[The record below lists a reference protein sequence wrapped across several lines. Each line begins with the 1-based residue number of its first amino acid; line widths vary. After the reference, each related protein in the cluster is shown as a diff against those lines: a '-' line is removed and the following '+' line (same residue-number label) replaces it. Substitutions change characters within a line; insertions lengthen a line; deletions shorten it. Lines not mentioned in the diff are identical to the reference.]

1 MNIVHFNQTDVIG
14 GAAIAAYRLHQGL
27 IAEGISSRLLVAT
40 QSLEDDQ
47 IATIQRLQRI
57 ESRLRYL
64 NEALGLRHLN
74 FISSFKIPQH
84 SFYQQADIINLHNV
98 HGGFFNYLSL
108 PSLTQTKPCVWTL
121 HDMWSFTG
129 GCVYSY
135 DCDRWKI
142 GCGKCPYPDAIV
154 GRDATHWEWKLKD
167 WVYSKSNLTIISPSR
182 WLTEQAK
189 HSILSKFEI
198 HHIPYG
204 IDTNAYLPL
213 DTNQCRAILG
223 IPPQKKVLMFGAQNL
238 QDTRKGG
245 DLLLQALNLLPQS
258 LHSELM
264 LLTLGSGGEKITKE
278 LGLPTLSL
286 GYVSSDRLKS
296 IAYSAADLFLFPT
309 RADNLPLVLQESL
322 ACGTPMVSFNVG
334 GVSEL
339 VRPHITGYLAQPEN
353 PRDFCHGI
361 LQLLEDQEQLSKMRQ
376 QCREIALAEYN
387 LDVQAQRYI
396 NIYQSLSINH

>member
-27 IAEGISSRLLVAT
+27 IAEGVSSQLLVAN

-47 IATIQRLQRI
+47 ITTIQRLPRI
-57 ESRLRYL
+57 ENRLRYL

-84 SFYQQADIINLHNV
+84 SFYQQADILNFHNV

-108 PSLTQTKPCVWTL
+108 PSLTQSKPCVWTL

-154 GRDATHWEWKLKD
+154 GTDATHWEWKLKD

-182 WLTEQAK
+182 WLTQQAK
-189 HSILSKFEI
+189 QSILNKFDI

-204 IDTNAYLPL
+204 INTNAYLPL
-213 DTNQCRAILG
+213 ETDNCRDILG
-223 IPPQKKVLMFGAQNL
+223 IPRHKKVLMFGSQNL
-238 QDTRKGG
+238 KDPRKGS
-245 DLLLQALNLLPQS
+245 DLLLKALELLPKS

-264 LLTLGSGGEKITKE
+264 LLTVGSGSENILND
-278 LGLPTLSL
+278 LGFPTLSL
-286 GYVSSDRLKS
+286 GYISSDRLKS
-296 IAYSAADLFLFPT
+296 IVYSAADVFILPT

-322 ACGTPMVSFNVG
+322 ACGTPMVSFDVG
-334 GVSEL
+334 GVSDL
-339 VRPHITGYLAQPEN
+339 VRPYITGYLAQPEN
-353 PRDFCHGI
+353 PTDLCTGI
-361 LQLLEDQEQLSKMRQ
+361 LQILEDKEQHSKLRQ

-387 LDVQAQRYI
+387 LDLQAKRYI
-396 NIYQSLSINH
+396 ELYKSIM

>member
-27 IAEGISSRLLVAT
+27 IAEGVSSQLLVAN

-47 IATIQRLQRI
+47 ITTIQRLPRI
-57 ESRLRYL
+57 ENRLRYL

-84 SFYQQADIINLHNV
+84 SFYQQADILNFHNV

-108 PSLTQTKPCVWTL
+108 PSLTQSKPCVWTL

-154 GRDATHWEWKLKD
+154 GTDATHWEWKLKD

-182 WLTEQAK
+182 WLTQQAK
-189 HSILSKFEI
+189 QSILNKFDI

-204 IDTNAYLPL
+204 INTNAYLPL
-213 DTNQCRAILG
+213 ETDNCRDILG
-223 IPPQKKVLMFGAQNL
+223 IP
-238 QDTRKGG
+238 R
-245 DLLLQALNLLPQS
+245 
-258 LHSELM
+258 H
-264 LLTLGSGGEKITKE
+264 
-278 LGLPTLSL
+278 
-286 GYVSSDRLKS
+286 
-296 IAYSAADLFLFPT
+296 
-309 RADNLPLVLQESL
+309 
-322 ACGTPMVSFNVG
+322 
-334 GVSEL
+334 
-339 VRPHITGYLAQPEN
+339 
-353 PRDFCHGI
+353 
-361 LQLLEDQEQLSKMRQ
+361 
-376 QCREIALAEYN
+376 
-387 LDVQAQRYI
+387 
-396 NIYQSLSINH
+396 